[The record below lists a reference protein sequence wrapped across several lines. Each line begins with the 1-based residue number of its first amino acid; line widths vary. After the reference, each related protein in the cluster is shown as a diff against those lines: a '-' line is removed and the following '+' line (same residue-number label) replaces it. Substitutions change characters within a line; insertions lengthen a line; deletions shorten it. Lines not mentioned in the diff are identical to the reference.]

1 MTVTLVGASL
11 PASHE
16 FTVAELVAWGSE
28 RLRGCEGANPVTD
41 ARTLMEWVCGVDS
54 FVQVPAVIGAH
65 AAERYRSAVARRRHH
80 EPLQHIV
87 GRMWFRFLTLESRPG
102 VFITRPETEMV
113 AQYAIDEAAAIATAI
128 ASGEAPARTFAPSA
142 PPGLEVGLCPQGP
155 IVVDLCTGSGA
166 IALALATEVPTS
178 CVYAVELMDEAHALA
193 QANIERIAPGRVH
206 LVKGDATTALP
217 ECDGQ
222 VDVVVSNPP
231 YVPLADVTQP
241 EALADPPEALYGGG
255 EDGMVI
261 PRGIIHRAAHLL
273 RPSTVDTPGGLLV
286 MEHAEK
292 QSAQLR
298 EVALAAGFHDIRTA
312 EDLAGAER
320 MLLAR
325 APFAAPSNP
334 PLAVTTMASATHAL
348 EENT

>member
-1 MTVTLVGASL
+1 MTPTPAVASP

-54 FVQVPAVIGAH
+54 FWQVPSVIGAH
-65 AAERYRSAVARRRHH
+65 AAERYRSAIARRRHR

-87 GRMWFRFLTLESRPG
+87 GRMWFRALTLESRPG

-113 AQYAIDEAAAIATAI
+113 AQYAIDEAAAIARATSQEPV
-128 ASGEAPARTFAPSA
+128 ASD
-142 PPGLEVGLCPQGP
+142 GP
-155 IVVDLCTGSGA
+155 LVVDLCTGSGA
-166 IALALATEVPTS
+166 IALAVATEVPTS
-178 CVYAVELMDEAHALA
+178 RVYAVELMDEAYALA
-193 QANIERIAPGRVH
+193 QTNIDRIAPGRVH
-206 LVKGDATTALP
+206 LVKGDAITALTDY
-217 ECDGQ
+217 DGQ

-231 YVPLADVTQP
+231 YVPLTDVTQP

-261 PRGIIHRAAHLL
+261 PRGIIHRAACLL
-273 RPSTVDTPGGLLV
+273 RPRTDSTQGGLLV

-292 QSAQLR
+292 QSRQLR
-298 EVALAAGFHDIRTA
+298 EVARAAGFCEVRTVK
-312 EDLAGAER
+312 DLSGADR
-320 MLLAR
+320 MLIAHAPR
-325 APFAAPSNP
+325 ATSP
-334 PLAVTTMASATHAL
+334 ASAPTLQEDA
-348 EENT
+348 

>member
-1 MTVTLVGASL
+1 MSPARSIPSSSSQQPM

-16 FTVAELVAWGSE
+16 FAVAELVTWGAE
-28 RLRGCEGANPVTD
+28 RLRGCEGANPLMD
-41 ARTLMEWVCGVDS
+41 ARILMEGVCGVDA
-54 FVQVPAVIGAH
+54 FWQVPTVIGAH
-65 AAERYRSAVARRRHH
+65 AAERYRSAISRRRHH

-87 GRMWFRFLTLESRPG
+87 GRMWFRALTLEARPG

-113 AQYAIDEAAAIATAI
+113 AQYAIDEAAAIARTTSEGVS
-128 ASGEAPARTFAPSA
+128 ASAGPA
-142 PPGLEVGLCPQGP
+142 
-155 IVVDLCTGSGA
+155 VVDLCTGSGA
-166 IALALATEVPTS
+166 IALAVATEVPS
-178 CVYAVELMDEAHALA
+178 SRVYAVELMDEAYALA
-193 QANIERIAPGRVH
+193 QTNIDRIAPGRVT
-206 LVKGDATTALP
+206 LVKGDATTALT
-217 ECDGQ
+217 EYDGQ

-273 RPSTVDTPGGLLV
+273 RPSTDTEAGGLLV

-298 EVALAAGFHDIRTA
+298 EVALAAGFREVRTA
-312 EDLAGAER
+312 QDLAGADR

-325 APFAAPSNP
+325 APLLANSPMTVAHAKDSIFASKEDA
-334 PLAVTTMASATHAL
+334 
-348 EENT
+348 

>member
-1 MTVTLVGASL
+1 MTPAAFPA

-28 RLRGCEGANPVTD
+28 QLKGCEGAHSLMD

-54 FVQVPAVIGAH
+54 FWQVPVVIGAH
-65 AAERYRSAVARRRHH
+65 AAERYRSAIARRRHH

-87 GRMWFRFLTLESRPG
+87 GRMWFRALTLEARPG
-102 VFITRPETEMV
+102 VFVTRPETEMV
-113 AQYAIDEAAAIATAI
+113 AQYAIDEAARLAHILAT
-128 ASGEAPARTFAPSA
+128 PAHSPADA
-142 PPGLEVGLCPQGP
+142 VGVAHSCPHHAAAESLSLTCGP
-155 IVVDLCTGSGA
+155 LVVDLCTGSGA

-178 CVYAVELMDEAHALA
+178 RIYAVELMDEAFALA
-193 QANIERIAPGRVH
+193 EANIARIAPGRVD

-217 ECDGQ
+217 ELNAQ

-261 PRGIIHRAAHLL
+261 PRGIIHRAARLL
-273 RPSTVDTPGGLLV
+273 RPSTEEETGGLLV

-292 QSAQLR
+292 QSQQLR
-298 EVALAAGFHDIRTA
+298 EVALAAGFLDVRTA
-312 EDLAGAER
+312 QDMAGTDR

-325 APFAAPSNP
+325 APM
-334 PLAVTTMASATHAL
+334 VTTLAPASTLTATFQEDA
-348 EENT
+348 